1 MTGPSVLHL
10 IRPQP
15 PGEVGGADLHIA
27 DLAEEQ
33 IRSGV
38 EVVVCHY
45 GNPEYGELLR
55 SRGIANLHV
64 ETRGLRWWLRSVRR
78 QVRADRPVVIHSHG
92 YESDYVATALRLLPG
107 DSGARNAA
115 FVISSHGFI
124 RTGVK
129 LRAMTLLNERCLRS
143 AAAII
148 TASEPEA
155 RRLERAGYPDVQ
167 YVANGVRKATGSDR
181 GHVAEQTALPEHD
194 AKVAYVGRLSP
205 EKRPDLFLDLAATL
219 AGERADVSFAV
230 IGTGPLL
237 AECRAAVEERGLS
250 ERIRFTGLRRDVPEL
265 LAGMDILVSCSDTE
279 GTPRA
284 VVEGMAAGLPV
295 VATRVGGLPD
305 LVGHEVNGLLV
316 DPGSGSQ
323 LLDSV
328 RLLLDDPDR
337 ARDLGAAGRRRAQ
350 ERFGA
355 ADMWAEVNRVY
366 GRAAS
371 AAWALPSEHAS

>member
-1 MTGPSVLHL
+1 M
-10 IRPQP
+10 
-15 PGEVGGADLHIA
+15 HIA

-38 EVVVCHY
+38 DVLVCHY
-45 GNPEYGELLR
+45 GNPEYAELLK

-64 ETRGLRWWLRSVRR
+64 ETRGLRWWLRSVRQ
-78 QVRADRPVVIHSHG
+78 QVRTARPAVIHSHG
-92 YESDYVATALRLLPG
+92 YESDYVATALRLFPG
-107 DSGARNAA
+107 DSGARNSA

-155 RRLERAGYPDVQ
+155 ARLRRAGYPEVQ
-167 YVANGVRKATGSDR
+167 YVANGVRKAVGLDR
-181 GHVAEQTALPEHD
+181 VRVAEQLGLPADH
-194 AKVAYVGRLSP
+194 AKVVYVGRLSP
-205 EKRPDLFLDLAATL
+205 EKRPDLFLDVATAL
-219 AGERADVSFAV
+219 AGERDDVSFAV

-237 AECRAAVEERGLS
+237 AECTAAVEERGLS
-250 ERIRFTGLRRDVPEL
+250 RRIRFTGLRRDVPEL
-265 LAGMDILVSCSDTE
+265 LTGVDVLVSCSDTE

-295 VATRVGGLPD
+295 VATGVGGLPD
-305 LVGHEVNGLLV
+305 LVGHEENGLLV
-316 DPGSGSQ
+316 EAGSGTR

-328 RLLLDDPDR
+328 RLLLDDPER
-337 ARDLGAAGRRRAQ
+337 ARAMGAAGRRRAQ
-350 ERFGA
+350 ERFSA
-355 ADMWAEVNRVY
+355 AKMWAEVNRVY
-366 GRAAS
+366 GRAA
-371 AAWALPSEHAS
+371 ATAWALSSEHAS